1 MLGLPFVLAGDFQIG
16 KEGPFVH
23 LSTIVAHNIMELPVF
38 HSLRNDTFLKKQIY

>member
-1 MLGLPFVLAGDFQIG
+1 MLGLPFVLAGDFSIG

-38 HSLRNDTFLKKQIY
+38 SSLRNDTFLKK